1 MKSNWQY
8 NRPDIGLNITE
19 IYLIK
24 FIHMY
29 LKVRTK
35 HVNNKHVLL
44 SCLSLAG
51 KSEKAADL
59 KFDI

>member
-24 FIHMY
+24 FIHIY
-29 LKVRTK
+29 LKENQTCK
-35 HVNNKHVLL
+35 
-44 SCLSLAG
+44 
-51 KSEKAADL
+51 
-59 KFDI
+59 

>member
-24 FIHMY
+24 FIHIY
-29 LKVRTK
+29 LKENQTC
-35 HVNNKHVLL
+35 NKHVPL

-51 KSEKAADL
+51 KSEQAADL